1 MQKRKKQPC
10 TKQDKTIWRLKDW
23 ETVARCI
30 SAIQASKCQVSMRV
44 CHQIAEFYCSPSIF
58 IPRSLLNDFSDFP
71 SYDYSCC
78 IQKFTISPFISIYH
92 VVSSKLL
99 WMYTLPSSMGLFR
112 YISIRVVCSIGACV
126 YVLSILVGMFYVI

>member
-58 IPRSLLNDFSDFP
+58 IPCSLLNDFSDFP
-71 SYDYSCC
+71 SITILAVYRNLQYLLSYRFIMSFPQNFFEC
-78 IQKFTISPFISIYH
+78 IPCRA
-92 VVSSKLL
+92 L
-99 WMYTLPSSMGLFR
+99 WVCLDTFQSELSAQLVLVYT
-112 YISIRVVCSIGACV
+112 
-126 YVLSILVGMFYVI
+126 FYQS